1 MKRFLLTT
9 FALTL
14 FSTAS
19 VFGGTNT
26 LNNDIS
32 KFLTINGKP
41 IKNFSYNEQNNNVNN
56 SINNTNNNCTNN
68 NINSNVDNNTSN
80 NCTNNNCVNNNIN
93 NNTDNNIN
101 NNNNT
106 NSNNNIQQKPN
117 KPTENNN
124 NVNNS
129 VSNIE
134 QEVVNLVN
142 AERKKAGLSPLK
154 IDTEL
159 SNVARL
165 KSQDMKNK
173 GYFSHTS
180 PTYGSPFDML
190 KQFNIT
196 YKTAGENIAKGQKTA
211 QDVVNAWMNSE
222 GHKRN
227 ILSKSFTHIGVGHIS
242 SHWTQLFIS
251 K

>member
-1 MKRFLLTT
+1 MKKFLVTT

-19 VFGGTNT
+19 VFGADHSS
-26 LNNDIS
+26 NDSIVN
-32 KFLTINGKP
+32 FLTINGKP
-41 IKNFSYNEQNNNVNN
+41 ISSYNQNNNVNKPIVDNDNNNN
-56 SINNTNNNCTNN
+56 SNNNNNDNCLNNGTNNNNQ
-68 NINSNVDNNTSN
+68 
-80 NCTNNNCVNNNIN
+80 
-93 NNTDNNIN
+93 DNNIN
-101 NNNNT
+101 DDSSQEKPNDSNKPMEDN
-106 NSNNNIQQKPN
+106 NSNS
-117 KPTENNN
+117 
-124 NVNNS
+124 S
-129 VSNIE
+129 VSSIE

-142 AERKKAGLSPLK
+142 IERQKAGLAPLK

-159 SNVARL
+159 SKVARL
-165 KSQDMKNK
+165 KSEDMKNK

-211 QDVVNAWMNSE
+211 KDVVNAWMNSE
-222 GHKRN
+222 GHRKN
-227 ILSKSFTHIGVGHIS
+227 ILSKSFTHIGVGHS
-242 SHWTQLFIS
+242 SNHWTQLFIY

>member
-1 MKRFLLTT
+1 MKKFLVTT

-19 VFGGTNT
+19 VFGAGHSS
-26 LNNDIS
+26 NDSIVN
-32 KFLTINGKP
+32 FLTINGKP
-41 IKNFSYNEQNNNVNN
+41 IASYNQNNNVNKPIVDNDKNNNNNNNN
-56 SINNTNNNCTNN
+56 SNNNNNDNCLNNGTNNDTNNDTNNNNQ
-68 NINSNVDNNTSN
+68 
-80 NCTNNNCVNNNIN
+80 
-93 NNTDNNIN
+93 DNNIN
-101 NNNNT
+101 DGSSQEKPNDSNKPMEDN
-106 NSNNNIQQKPN
+106 NSNS
-117 KPTENNN
+117 
-124 NVNNS
+124 S
-129 VSNIE
+129 VSSIE

-142 AERKKAGLSPLK
+142 IERQKAGLAPLK

-159 SNVARL
+159 SKVARL
-165 KSQDMKNK
+165 KSEDMKNK

-211 QDVVNAWMNSE
+211 KDVVNAWMNSE
-222 GHKRN
+222 GHRKN
-227 ILSKSFTHIGVGHIS
+227 ILSKSFTHIGVGHS
-242 SHWTQLFIS
+242 SNHWTQLFIS

>member
-1 MKRFLLTT
+1 MKKFLVTT

-19 VFGGTNT
+19 VFGAGHSS
-26 LNNDIS
+26 NDSIVN
-32 KFLTINGKP
+32 FLTINGKP
-41 IKNFSYNEQNNNVNN
+41 ISSYNQNNNVNKPILDNDNNNNN
-56 SINNTNNNCTNN
+56 SNNNNNDNCLNNGTNNNNQ
-68 NINSNVDNNTSN
+68 
-80 NCTNNNCVNNNIN
+80 
-93 NNTDNNIN
+93 DNNIN
-101 NNNNT
+101 DNSSQEKPNDSNKPMEDN
-106 NSNNNIQQKPN
+106 NSNS
-117 KPTENNN
+117 
-124 NVNNS
+124 S
-129 VSNIE
+129 VSSIE

-142 AERKKAGLSPLK
+142 IERQKAGLAPLK

-159 SNVARL
+159 SKVARL
-165 KSQDMKNK
+165 KSEDMKNK

-211 QDVVNAWMNSE
+211 KDVVNAWMNSE
-222 GHKRN
+222 GHRKN
-227 ILSKSFTHIGVGHIS
+227 ILSKSFTHIGVGHS
-242 SHWTQLFIS
+242 SNHWTQLFIS

>member
-1 MKRFLLTT
+1 MKKFLVTT

-19 VFGGTNT
+19 VFGAGHSS
-26 LNNDIS
+26 NDSIVN
-32 KFLTINGKP
+32 FLTINGKP
-41 IKNFSYNEQNNNVNN
+41 ITSYNQNNNVNKPIVDN
-56 SINNTNNNCTNN
+56 DNNNNNNNNDNCLNNGTNNDTNNDTNNNNQ
-68 NINSNVDNNTSN
+68 
-80 NCTNNNCVNNNIN
+80 
-93 NNTDNNIN
+93 DNNIN
-101 NNNNT
+101 DD
-106 NSNNNIQQKPN
+106 SSQEKPN
-117 KPTENNN
+117 DSNKPMEDNNA
-124 NVNNS
+124 NNS
-129 VSNIE
+129 VSSIE

-142 AERKKAGLSPLK
+142 IERQKAGLAPLK

-159 SNVARL
+159 SKVARL
-165 KSQDMKNK
+165 KSEDMKNK

-211 QDVVNAWMNSE
+211 KDVVNAWMNSE
-222 GHKRN
+222 GHRKN
-227 ILSKSFTHIGVGHIS
+227 ILSKSFTHIGVGHS
-242 SHWTQLFIS
+242 SNHWTQLFIS